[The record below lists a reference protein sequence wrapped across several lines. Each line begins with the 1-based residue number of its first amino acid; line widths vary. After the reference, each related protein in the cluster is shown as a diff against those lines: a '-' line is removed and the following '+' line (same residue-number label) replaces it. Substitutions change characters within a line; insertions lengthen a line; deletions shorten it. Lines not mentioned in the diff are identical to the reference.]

1 MAPLQKA
8 IQDRATEVVVIAC
21 HTEMIE
27 GGDFDSGDL
36 LALVDR
42 VMDIAVNE
50 ILNADLR
57 ESSPGVQLKIIRPL
71 QPLSIDIQR
80 FTKMDIR
87 RMLETG
93 YARGMSE

>member
-1 MAPLQKA
+1 
-8 IQDRATEVVVIAC
+8 
-21 HTEMIE
+21 
-27 GGDFDSGDL
+27 
-36 LALVDR
+36 
-42 VMDIAVNE
+42 MDIAVNE